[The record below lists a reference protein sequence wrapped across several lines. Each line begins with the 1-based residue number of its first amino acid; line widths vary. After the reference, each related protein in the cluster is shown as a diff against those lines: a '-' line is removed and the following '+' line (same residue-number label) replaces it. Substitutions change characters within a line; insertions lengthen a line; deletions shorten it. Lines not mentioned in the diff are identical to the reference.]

1 MIGQNLYW
9 GSVYTIDSE
18 ECFSEGA
25 NVLVGNI
32 TKGGWALTHALACL
46 KSKYKKTTNM
56 KIDEGN
62 FFVSMGI
69 FRDIAR
75 DPRRYC

>member
-1 MIGQNLYW
+1 
-9 GSVYTIDSE
+9 
-18 ECFSEGA
+18 
-25 NVLVGNI
+25 LVGNI

-56 KIDEGN
+56 KIDEEN